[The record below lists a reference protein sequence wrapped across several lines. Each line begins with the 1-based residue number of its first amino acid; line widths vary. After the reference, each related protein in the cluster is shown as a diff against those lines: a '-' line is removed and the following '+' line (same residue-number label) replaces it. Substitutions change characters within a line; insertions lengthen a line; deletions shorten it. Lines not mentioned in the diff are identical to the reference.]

1 MVFKNSCGSIYF
13 MERLNMRNFLVY
25 KHVRMLL
32 LAAVSVFA
40 VACAGT
46 DTRSSTGEYID
57 DSVITAKVK
66 TALLNSPAVSGL
78 AIDVEAFRGE
88 VQLSGFVDTK
98 QEREEAGKLAKAV
111 PGVRSVK
118 NDIRVK

>member
-1 MVFKNSCGSIYF
+1 MK
-13 MERLNMRNFLVY
+13 NFLFS
-25 KHVRMLL
+25 KHLRILM

-40 VACAGT
+40 VGCAGT
-46 DTRSSTGEYID
+46 ETRSSTGEYID

-66 TALLNSPAVSGL
+66 TALLNSPEVSGL
-78 AIDVEAFRGE
+78 AIDVETFRGE

-98 QEREEAGKLAKAV
+98 EEREKAGKLAKAV
-111 PGVRSVK
+111 QGVLSVK

>member
-1 MVFKNSCGSIYF
+1 MKD
-13 MERLNMRNFLVY
+13 FLSH
-25 KHVRMLL
+25 KHLRAMLL
-32 LAAVSVFA
+32 VVVSMFA

-78 AIDVEAFRGE
+78 AIDVETFRGE
-88 VQLSGFVDTK
+88 VQLSGFVDK
-98 QEREEAGKLAKAV
+98 KEEREEAGKVAKTV

>member
-1 MVFKNSCGSIYF
+1 
-13 MERLNMRNFLVY
+13 MRKLLFH
-25 KHVRMLL
+25 KHLRILL
-32 LAAVSVFA
+32 LAAFSALAVS
-40 VACAGT
+40 CAGS

-66 TALLNSPAVSGL
+66 TALLNSPKVSGL
-78 AIDVEAFRGE
+78 SIEVETFRGE

-98 QEREEAGKLAKAV
+98 EEREEAAKLARNV
-111 PGVRSVK
+111 PGVRTVR

>member
-1 MVFKNSCGSIYF
+1 MKDF
-13 MERLNMRNFLVY
+13 EFL
-25 KHVRMLL
+25 KHLRILL

-46 DTRSSTGEYID
+46 ETRSSTGEYID

-66 TALLNSPAVSGL
+66 TALLSSPKVSGL
-78 AIDVEAFRGE
+78 SIGVETFRGE
-88 VQLSGFVDTK
+88 VQLSGFADTK
-98 QEREEAGKLAKAV
+98 DEREEAGKLARAV

>member
-1 MVFKNSCGSIYF
+1 MK
-13 MERLNMRNFLVY
+13 NFLFTNL
-25 KHVRMLL
+25 RILL
-32 LAAVSVFA
+32 LGVVSVLA

-46 DTRSSTGEYID
+46 ETKSSTGEYID

-66 TALLNSPAVSGL
+66 TALLNSPKVSGL
-78 AIDVEAFRGE
+78 SIDVSTFRGE
-88 VQLSGFVDTK
+88 VQLSGFADT
-98 QEREEAGKLAKAV
+98 REERAEAGRLAKTV